1 MNLSAPHVAN
11 DLVRDPNV
19 VGSGRSSRGN
29 EFGSSPWSGRVQF
42 QATVADEL
50 ADLHQQLRR
59 LAQENNRLK
68 RTLRDWQSMHARHC
82 RPPNQGPW

>member
-1 MNLSAPHVAN
+1 M
-11 DLVRDPNV
+11 
-19 VGSGRSSRGN
+19 
-29 EFGSSPWSGRVQF
+29 QF